1 MKTNTFKNLKFLKLL
16 FIAIALFA
24 FNFITAQYHNGYIQ
38 IWRGGGTIPIK
49 TILINTN
56 SSDVPELVVYQGD
69 KVVFTAA
76 SSGNPSVKGLTDT
89 NVMRWAG
96 ECLFMENEIPYQG
109 APKPFLIFDSNVHGV
124 KKRRYPASWANG
136 KHLYPKFKITDS
148 HATLDLTWIAN
159 GRYELPRILAGN
171 TGSYNMNTYLKSF
184 KSRTGGYDNYNVFFT
199 NEPSQNLDFQRNNQ
213 KEGLNM
219 ELLEAYTSGKKFVAG
234 LDPDE
239 LLYNNLNSSNIV
251 GNANVF
257 KKFDY
262 VANDQWKIIST
273 SQRGGINQSMYEF
286 LNGTKEIFDPSDS
299 YSGHEIVDKNLYEYR
314 PGSTTIEN
322 KLFDYEIAQPMFN
335 NKRPVY
341 YNPDIENTPIIA
353 NKTLEFSI
361 NGEVTK
367 IKLAVLSPLEGKR
380 INKQFDD
387 LTEAD
392 RKNPKVNFYGII
404 EGPIHV
410 ARYQKNVTYTVSA
423 LPNSN
428 YVDGAFSLVYTYE
441 DAYGILH
448 EQRGAV
454 SLGGVINSSA
464 TFNIQGG
471 GYHDITL
478 RYKGN
483 KNETNNDNEVIIAG
497 KELIDIDLRFIFSPE
512 NPISKIS
519 DYSYNPSVTLNAS
532 VKLNENKGNGEGWFL
547 GDNNPKLKDNN
558 YGLNH
563 GYKDHNVVRTYT
575 LDRDDTMVLTVLDAD
590 PHSFVHYQPDFYL
603 SERRLSKRL
612 TNADLASNDR
622 YSKLEWFVA
631 KDANFSVE
639 DRSLNKYGRSYKV
652 SPKNIW
658 PTYKGNFYL
667 KAVYN
672 NTSAIVVKIVQK
684 ELNDPIDQIIVKAD
698 LYNIT
703 NPSQNL
709 GQLAITNLSDDQFEL
724 LHRLSP
730 SFYKTGNGYGKDRY
744 KIYKIKD
751 ILSAY
756 TYGYKQT
763 ANQTKIADRY
773 DCVGE
778 HKRFSDM
785 NNYDCRFTWEFKNKS
800 TNGTLNNG
808 VLFYDFTNYG
818 QGTYWYNYQGQ
829 WFPSYWV
836 RHLDSKNLSSEIPSK
851 GDARL
856 REFPQTWNLNLA
868 TYNGG
873 DTPYEPW
880 QVRLPWI
887 AQTVQ
892 GYRTR
897 WNIKCI
903 YDVKKLFDRT
913 NFGPPSTNA
922 TTYANNVIGDDGIK
936 ILPGF
941 DNKNREMQEF
951 YYMLINKEIVV
962 VDAVAMDNSQGS
974 SDRVNVK
981 VRDNSD
987 NVVWSGDAITLNVSP
1002 NRLAESKNEASLP
1015 INDNGSLCT
1024 VYPNPNSVG
1033 IFSIDINVPK
1043 ENSNVDLQ
1051 LSDLNGRVIYNS
1063 LPKVVNSRYSTTIG
1077 ENLNLPKGVYL
1088 LTVKINELIET
1099 KKLIVN

>member
-24 FNFITAQYHNGYIQ
+24 FNFITAQYYNGYIQ

-69 KVVFTAA
+69 KVVFTAV

-171 TGSYNMNTYLKSF
+171 TGSYNMNTYLKPDRLFS
-184 KSRTGGYDNYNVFFT
+184 SAGYPNQNIFFAPSTETINY
-199 NEPSQNLDFQRNNQ
+199 QRNNQ

-239 LLYNNLNSSNIV
+239 LLYNNLNVPNIV
-251 GNANVF
+251 INAPVF
-257 KKFDY
+257 QKFDY
-262 VANDQWKIIST
+262 VANDQWKIISN

-286 LNGTKEIFDPSDS
+286 LNRTKRIFDQTDS

-341 YNPDIENTPIIA
+341 YNPDIDNTPIIG

-361 NGEVTK
+361 NGKVTK

-441 DAYGILH
+441 DAYGILQ

-454 SLGGVINSSA
+454 SAANPSA
-464 TFNIQGG
+464 TFDIRGG

-497 KELIDIDLRFIFSPE
+497 KELIDIDLRFIFSPQ
-512 NPISKIS
+512 NKSDS
-519 DYSYNPSVTLNAS
+519 DYSYNPTETLNAS
-532 VKLNENKGNGEGWFL
+532 VKLNEDKGNGEGWFL
-547 GDNNPKLKDNN
+547 GDNNPKLIANN

-612 TNADLASNDR
+612 TNADLASNDK

-639 DRSLNKYGRSYKV
+639 DRSLYKYGRSYKV

-703 NPSQNL
+703 NSSQNL

-724 LHRLSP
+724 LNRIYP
-730 SFYKTGNGYGKDRY
+730 GFYRNGNGYGKDRY

-756 TYGYKQT
+756 TYGVKQT
-763 ANQTKIADRY
+763 EAQIKIANRY
-773 DCVGE
+773 DYVGE
-778 HKRFSDM
+778 HTRFSDM

-800 TNGTLNNG
+800 TNGTINNSD
-808 VLFYDFTNYG
+808 LFGDFTNYT
-818 QGTYWYNYQGQ
+818 QGKYWWNYQRH

-836 RHLDSKNLSSEIPSK
+836 RHLDRKNLSSEIPSK

-856 REFPQTWNLNLA
+856 REFPQTLDKNLA
-868 TYNGG
+868 HYNGG

-913 NFGPPSTNA
+913 NFGTTNA

>member
-1 MKTNTFKNLKFLKLL
+1 MKTNTSNNLKLLKLL
-16 FIAIALFA
+16 FISIALFA

-148 HATLDLTWIAN
+148 NATLDLTWIAN
-159 GRYELPRILAGN
+159 GRYELPRILADN
-171 TGSYNMNTYLKSF
+171 TGSYNINNHLRSYKYS
-184 KSRTGGYDNYNVFFT
+184 SAGYPNYNIFFT
-199 NEPSQNLDFQRNNQ
+199 NTPSVNATIQRNNQ

-234 LDPDE
+234 LDSDE
-239 LLYNNLNSSNIV
+239 LLYNNHNNTEITNNPYISPY
-251 GNANVF
+251 

-262 VANDQWKIIST
+262 VANDQWKNFWSDPKA
-273 SQRGGINQSMYEF
+273 GINASMYQF
-286 LNGTKEIFDPSDS
+286 LNDTKKIYDANDS
-299 YSGHEIVDKNLYEYR
+299 YSGHEIVDKNLYINR
-314 PGSTTIEN
+314 WGSITIEN
-322 KLFDYEIAQPMFN
+322 KLFYYGLAQPMFN
-335 NKRPVY
+335 NRIPVY
-341 YNPDIENTPIIA
+341 YNPIIGNIPIIA

-361 NGEVTK
+361 NGKVTK

-380 INKQFDD
+380 LNKAFNT
-387 LTEAD
+387 LTEDD

-404 EGPIHV
+404 DGPIHV
-410 ARYQKNVTYTVSA
+410 ARSQKNATYTVTD
-423 LPNSN
+423 LP
-428 YVDGAFSLVYTYE
+428 VWADGAFSLVYTYE
-441 DAYGILH
+441 DSYGILQ
-448 EQRGAV
+448 EQRKIVNGEV
-454 SLGGVINSSA
+454 PSA
-464 TFNIQGG
+464 SFNIQGG

-512 NPISKIS
+512 NKEDS
-519 DYSYNPSVTLNAS
+519 DYSYNPAQTLNAS

-547 GDNNPKLKDNN
+547 GDNNPKLILNN

-612 TNADLASNDR
+612 TNADLASNDK

-631 KDANFSVE
+631 KDANFSLGKK
-639 DRSLNKYGRSYKV
+639 SLGFGRYYKV
-652 SPKNIW
+652 SPKDIW
-658 PTYKGNFYL
+658 PAYKGVFYL

-672 NTSAIVVKIVQK
+672 NTSEIVVKIVQK
-684 ELNDPIDQIIVKAD
+684 ELKDTIDQIIWKASQ
-698 LYNIT
+698 N
-703 NPSQNL
+703 NNSGQNL
-709 GQLAITNLSDDQFEL
+709 GEVAITNLSDDQFEL

-730 SFYKTGNGYGKDRY
+730 GFYKTGTGYGKSRY
-744 KIYKIKD
+744 RIYKIKD

-756 TYGYKQT
+756 TYGAKKQFGY
-763 ANQTKIADRY
+763 TKIAPRY
-773 DCVGE
+773 DYVGE
-778 HKRFSDM
+778 HTRFSDM
-785 NNYDCRFTWEFKNKS
+785 NNYNNTFTWSFFKINS
-800 TNGTLNNG
+800 LNDPLNNSL
-808 VLFYDFTNYG
+808 LFYDFNNWKASSSYEWNYE
-818 QGTYWYNYQGQ
+818 NE
-829 WFPSYWV
+829 WFPYYWV
-836 RHLDSKNLSSEIPSK
+836 RHLDSKNLSSGIPSR
-851 GDARL
+851 DAFL
-856 REFPQTWNLNLA
+856 RVFPQTWNLNLA
-868 TYNGG
+868 TYNGHVV
-873 DTPYEPW
+873 PYEPW

-892 GYRTR
+892 GFRTR

-913 NFGPPSTNA
+913 IEPPTPYA

-951 YYMLINKEIVV
+951 YYMLINKEIIV
-962 VDAVAMDNSQGS
+962 VDAIAMDTAQGTS
-974 SDRVNVK
+974 GRVNVR
-981 VRDNSD
+981 VQDSGINAVFRGDVIPQ
-987 NVVWSGDAITLNVSP
+987 NVIP
-1002 NRLAESKNEASLP
+1002 NRLAESTNETSLP
-1015 INDNGSLCT
+1015 INDNGALCT

-1033 IFSIDINVPK
+1033 IFSIDINVPQ

-1063 LPKVVNSRYSTTIG
+1063 LPKVVNGRYSTTIG
-1077 ENLNLPKGVYL
+1077 ENLNLPKGFYL

>member
-38 IWRGGGTIPIK
+38 IWRGGGTLPIK

-69 KVVFTAA
+69 KVVFTAV

-171 TGSYNMNTYLKSF
+171 TGSYNMNTYLKPDRLFS
-184 KSRTGGYDNYNVFFT
+184 SAGYPNQNIFFAPSTETINY
-199 NEPSQNLDFQRNNQ
+199 QRNNQ

-239 LLYNNLNSSNIV
+239 LLYNNLNVPNIV
-251 GNANVF
+251 INAPVF
-257 KKFDY
+257 QKFDY
-262 VANDQWKIIST
+262 VANDQWKIISN

-286 LNGTKEIFDPSDS
+286 LNRTKRIFDQTDS

-341 YNPDIENTPIIA
+341 YNPDIDNTPIIG

-361 NGEVTK
+361 NGKVTK

-441 DAYGILH
+441 DAYGILQ

-454 SLGGVINSSA
+454 SAANPSA
-464 TFNIQGG
+464 TFDIRGG

-497 KELIDIDLRFIFSPE
+497 KELIDIDLRFIFSPQ
-512 NPISKIS
+512 NKSDS
-519 DYSYNPSVTLNAS
+519 DYSYNPTETLNAS
-532 VKLNENKGNGEGWFL
+532 VKLNEDKGNGEGWFL
-547 GDNNPKLKDNN
+547 GDNNPKLIANN

-612 TNADLASNDR
+612 TNADLASNDK

-639 DRSLNKYGRSYKV
+639 DRSLYKYGRSYKV

-703 NPSQNL
+703 NSSQNL
-709 GQLAITNLSDDQFEL
+709 
-724 LHRLSP
+724 
-730 SFYKTGNGYGKDRY
+730 
-744 KIYKIKD
+744 
-751 ILSAY
+751 
-756 TYGYKQT
+756 
-763 ANQTKIADRY
+763 
-773 DCVGE
+773 
-778 HKRFSDM
+778 
-785 NNYDCRFTWEFKNKS
+785 
-800 TNGTLNNG
+800 
-808 VLFYDFTNYG
+808 
-818 QGTYWYNYQGQ
+818 
-829 WFPSYWV
+829 
-836 RHLDSKNLSSEIPSK
+836 
-851 GDARL
+851 
-856 REFPQTWNLNLA
+856 
-868 TYNGG
+868 
-873 DTPYEPW
+873 
-880 QVRLPWI
+880 
-887 AQTVQ
+887 
-892 GYRTR
+892 
-897 WNIKCI
+897 
-903 YDVKKLFDRT
+903 
-913 NFGPPSTNA
+913 
-922 TTYANNVIGDDGIK
+922 
-936 ILPGF
+936 
-941 DNKNREMQEF
+941 
-951 YYMLINKEIVV
+951 
-962 VDAVAMDNSQGS
+962 
-974 SDRVNVK
+974 
-981 VRDNSD
+981 
-987 NVVWSGDAITLNVSP
+987 
-1002 NRLAESKNEASLP
+1002 
-1015 INDNGSLCT
+1015 
-1024 VYPNPNSVG
+1024 
-1033 IFSIDINVPK
+1033 
-1043 ENSNVDLQ
+1043 
-1051 LSDLNGRVIYNS
+1051 
-1063 LPKVVNSRYSTTIG
+1063 
-1077 ENLNLPKGVYL
+1077 
-1088 LTVKINELIET
+1088 
-1099 KKLIVN
+1099 